1 VPDAARA
8 ERPNARA
15 RARVVGVYDFSVIFL
30 SMIGLGVN
38 DGVSRRS
45 NARIER
51 SRARIGGS
59 TAPASRSSSA
69 RARGD
74 FEWGGFRACAS
85 PQCRAL
91 VLR

>member
-1 VPDAARA
+1 
-8 ERPNARA
+8 
-15 RARVVGVYDFSVIFL
+15 VVGVYDFSVIFL

-59 TAPASRSSSA
+59 TAPASRRRRA
-69 RARGD
+69 RAAISSGVD
-74 FEWGGFRACAS
+74 FDFVRVRPRSAARWC
-85 PQCRAL
+85 
-91 VLR
+91 